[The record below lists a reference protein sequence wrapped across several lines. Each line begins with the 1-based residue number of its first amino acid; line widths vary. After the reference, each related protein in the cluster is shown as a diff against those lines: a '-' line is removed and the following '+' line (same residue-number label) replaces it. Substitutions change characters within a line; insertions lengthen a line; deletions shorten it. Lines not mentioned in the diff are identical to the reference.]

1 MRFLARVR
9 YALPVYVFE
18 GHDDSDAELD
28 EHHDVKAEPQAVE
41 LIEVAPVPPPRPKPC
56 RPG

>member
-1 MRFLARVR
+1 MRFLARVL

-41 LIEVAPVPPPRPKPC
+41 LIEVAPVLPPRP
-56 RPG
+56 